1 MDDAQWVLKQDI
13 KEKKITARSARKK
26 ARHTGCKLPSDYLT
40 SKQKKQLNGEVIC
53 MNIRKPMT
61 YKYFKT
67 LPKDLQEEFLDYVV
81 STFHVTAEILCKEM
95 FNITAPGL
103 RNYIRTKNMKS
114 PWTRGQHMPQFDRER
129 WEKFLAGEEVEEPQ
143 NASESLENDLCEM
156 NTSSEGTDITAENE
170 PEDVI
175 LAKQLEEEKREPTV
189 EEKKRLSHLCVE
201 QHSEINR
208 LKTLNDIFQ
217 KENEVRQYIE
227 NDIRTLDEVVM
238 EQPFEVGSLNFN
250 LKNIRDW
257 DALKNCLSAFPL
269 PKFNSVTITVHALRE
284 E

>member
-1 MDDAQWVLKQDI
+1 MDDAQWLFKEDS

-26 ARHTGCKLPSDYLT
+26 ARHTGCKLPSDYMT
-40 SKQKKQLNGEVIC
+40 SKQKRQLNGEVKI
-53 MNIRKPMT
+53 MNVRKPMT

-81 STFHVTAEILCKEM
+81 STFHVTAEILCKEL
-95 FNITAPGL
+95 FNISAPGL

-114 PWTRGQHMPQFDRER
+114 PWTRGQHMPQFDREC
-129 WEKFLAGEEVEEPQ
+129 WEKFLAGEEVEELQ
-143 NASESLENDLCEM
+143 NAPESPQNDLCET
-156 NTSSEGTDITAENE
+156 NTGSEGTDITVENE
-170 PEDVI
+170 PQNAPEE
-175 LAKQLEEEKREPTV
+175 LEENDCKV
-189 EEKKRLSHLCVE
+189 MWLSR
-201 QHSEINR
+201 I
-208 LKTLNDIFQ
+208 KDDMP
-217 KENEVRQYIE
+217 KENEIRKYVE
-227 NDIRTLDEVVM
+227 EDIRTLDEVVK
-238 EQPFEVGSLNFN
+238 EQPFEVGSLSFN

>member
-1 MDDAQWVLKQDI
+1 MDDAEWLFKTDS
-13 KEKKITARSARKK
+13 KEKKNIARSARKK
-26 ARHTGCKLPSDYLT
+26 ARHTGCKLPSDYMT

-53 MNIRKPMT
+53 MNVRKPMA

-103 RNYIRTKNMKS
+103 RNYIRTKKLKS
-114 PWTRGQHMPQFDRER
+114 PWTRGQHMPQFDRNR
-129 WEKFLAGEEVEEPQ
+129 WEKFLAGEEVEELQ
-143 NASESLENDLCEM
+143 NAPESPQNDLCET
-156 NTSSEGTDITAENE
+156 NTGSEGTDIAVENKPQKAPEE
-170 PEDVI
+170 PEDVT
-175 LAKQLEEEKREPTV
+175 LAKQLEEEKR
-189 EEKKRLSHLCVE
+189 E

-208 LKTLNDIFQ
+208 LKTLNDILQ
-217 KENEVRQYIE
+217 KEKEIKNYVE
-227 NDIRTLDEVVM
+227 NDIRTLDEIVT
-238 EQPFEVGSLNFN
+238 EQPFEVGSLSFN

-269 PKFNSVTITVHALRE
+269 PKYNSVTITVHALRE